1 VNVDRRAIGDVVAA
15 AGGIDWS
22 HPQSGAQR
30 AREVLDRLTDRPDL
44 LVALVRDVAAADAR
58 AGAAGGA
65 ACESY
70 PNMDK
75 LVLWQSP
82 DGAVRLR
89 LHVFFPGYVDRPH
102 NHRWSFVSRI
112 VTGGYLHTVYGSDV
126 EVLREVGE
134 GREPQ
139 PRYLRREGPGGD
151 YFLADTMVHSLRVDE
166 VTVSLLLRGPA
177 VKDRYFTV
185 LPPDGHTAVADRLVF
200 SGGAAQESAAER
212 QTKRLTAAGIARVVG
227 VLDGVLAGRVSTAAA
242 PSSTD
247 VDNP

>member
-1 VNVDRRAIGDVVAA
+1 MSAARTAVGEVVAA

-22 HPQSGAQR
+22 ASQATAHQAG
-30 AREVLDRLTDRPDL
+30 EVLDRLAGRPEL
-44 LVALVRDVAAADAR
+44 LADLVRDIAL
-58 AGAAGGA
+58 AGAGA
-65 ACESY
+65 DGPACESY

-82 DGAVRLR
+82 DRAVRLR

-102 NHRWSFVSRI
+102 NHRWSFVSRL
-112 VTGGYLHTVYGSDV
+112 VSGGYLHTLYGTEA

-134 GREPQ
+134 GHEPV
-139 PRYLRREGPGGD
+139 PRYLRHEQRGGD

-185 LPPDGHTAVADRLVF
+185 LPPDGRTPLADRLVW
-200 SGGAAQESAAER
+200 SGGAAQESVAEQR
-212 QTKRLTAAGIARVVG
+212 TKQLTATGVDRVVTILDSVLG
-227 VLDGVLAGRVSTAAA
+227 VG
-242 PSSTD
+242 
-247 VDNP
+247 